1 LQRARSGH
9 TSEIAIRSTVLPAR
23 YLSPRL
29 LAAGGMG
36 EVYVAVDEL
45 LEREVAVKLLAERY
59 AGDEEI
65 RRRFTREALAA
76 ARLSGERHVVTIYD
90 VGEHEGRPFIVMA
103 YMAGGS
109 LEARLREGR
118 VNVARALE
126 WLEQAAT
133 ALDRAH
139 REGIVHRDVKP
150 GNLLLDAGD
159 NLHVGD
165 FGIARAAGLDS
176 LTSPG
181 TVLGTAGYFSPEQA
195 LGDPVT
201 PASDRYSLGVVAFE
215 LLTGARPFAAETST
229 AEAFAHVRSRP
240 PSAHTLNADLP
251 VEVDRA
257 LERALAKAPQE
268 RPASCH
274 ELVADLR
281 AAFWGAESETIV
293 RAPSAAPTAVAA
305 AKARPRRGKAPAV
318 LAGLACLAAL
328 GAVLGFALSRSDAPA
343 VVTRAVHE
351 TVREQGRTSTVT
363 VSEQGRTSTVT
374 VTTPAAAPHDGTPSS
389 DTRTPAQL
397 NDAGYARLQANDA
410 QGALPL
416 LERAVHDVQGTGGTV
431 EAYASYNLAWAR
443 FALGRCDG
451 VLDLLDRS
459 QQVQGYRKEIAH
471 LRKQAEKRCG
481 AHGKGNGD
489 GNEGD

>member
-1 LQRARSGH
+1 
-9 TSEIAIRSTVLPAR
+9 
-23 YLSPRL
+23 
-29 LAAGGMG
+29 
-36 EVYVAVDEL
+36 
-45 LEREVAVKLLAERY
+45 
-59 AGDEEI
+59 
-65 RRRFTREALAA
+65 
-76 ARLSGERHVVTIYD
+76 
-90 VGEHEGRPFIVMA
+90 
-103 YMAGGS
+103 
-109 LEARLREGR
+109 
-118 VNVARALE
+118 
-126 WLEQAAT
+126 
-133 ALDRAH
+133 
-139 REGIVHRDVKP
+139 
-150 GNLLLDAGD
+150 
-159 NLHVGD
+159 
-165 FGIARAAGLDS
+165 
-176 LTSPG
+176 
-181 TVLGTAGYFSPEQA
+181 
-195 LGDPVT
+195 
-201 PASDRYSLGVVAFE
+201 
-215 LLTGARPFAAETST
+215 
-229 AEAFAHVRSRP
+229 
-240 PSAHTLNADLP
+240 
-251 VEVDRA
+251 
-257 LERALAKAPQE
+257 
-268 RPASCH
+268 
-274 ELVADLR
+274 
-281 AAFWGAESETIV
+281 
-293 RAPSAAPTAVAA
+293 
-305 AKARPRRGKAPAV
+305 
-318 LAGLACLAAL
+318 
-328 GAVLGFALSRSDAPA
+328 VLGFALSRSDAPA